1 MTTASARPPY
11 IRPLVLVVLVLC
23 GCGSPT
29 PVAPVRVV
37 DLVRELDRADKRP
50 ADGFVQ
56 VESRIGDA
64 AHAAIAAAVPSR
76 LTLPLPLPRH
86 GVLHTFVALAESP
99 AGTPAATVRLRA
111 GVSDARIYE
120 NLAELTLT
128 SGTRTWQ
135 ELRVD
140 LSAYAGWKWSLFYRP
155 EEVTWR
161 VVLAADAT
169 DSVPAT
175 VLWGAPGI
183 STDTVSARE
192 YVARRQRMR

>member
-11 IRPLVLVVLVLC
+11 IRCLVVVLLLC
-23 GCGSPT
+23 GCGSPK

-37 DLVRELDRADKRP
+37 DLVREMDRAEKRP
-50 ADGFVQ
+50 ADGFAPA
-56 VESRIGDA
+56 EYRLGDVA
-64 AHAAIAAAVPSR
+64 RAAIAAAVPSR

-86 GVLHTFVALAESP
+86 GVLHTFVGLAEVPS
-99 AGTPAATVRLRA
+99 GTPAATVRVRI
-111 GVSDARIYE
+111 GVSDERIYE

-155 EEVTWR
+155 EQVTWR

-169 DSVPAT
+169 DNVPAT
-175 VLWGAPGI
+175 VLWGAPEI
-183 STDTVSARE
+183 VTDTVSARE